1 MKNPSVLR
9 VLYDNS
15 LALFDAGVRA
25 GMGAGRQKDT
35 AQYNA
40 YARIDRGVYGT
51 TPMSKAFAHGF
62 VIGYNAIASGVMM

>member
-1 MKNPSVLR
+1 MSDVLR
-9 VLYDNS
+9 TLYDNS

-25 GMGAGRQKDT
+25 GMGAGRQGDT

-40 YARIDRGVYGT
+40 YARIYRGVYGT

-62 VIGYNAIASGVMM
+62 VIGFTSITSGVMQ